1 MNALPIL
8 VFVLSA
14 GCVGGVLLAAL
25 YPRLIHGSALDRKI
39 ELIATGPSPATR
51 QAGAGATRR
60 KRTVEATLLEDE
72 ELERAKAKKRY
83 KPSLVMRLRQANL
96 GWSKSTY
103 QLVSLAVGAVMVL
116 AALVGLRLDV
126 LPAAGLG
133 LAAGLLLPRL
143 FVGFKRGRRFK
154 RFRAE
159 FPNAIDVIVRGL
171 KSGLP
176 LNDCLKIVAAESSEP
191 VRGEFKTM
199 VEDQTLGMPLAE
211 AAQRLPNRMPLA
223 EANFFTVAIVV
234 QSTSGGNLAE
244 ALGNLSKVLRE
255 RKKMQGKIS
264 AMSAEAKAS
273 GGIIGSLPIIVGGLI
288 YLTSPPYIT
297 ILFTSTAG
305 NIVLAVSAVWMLI
318 GVVTMRQMINFDF

>member
-39 ELIATGPSPATR
+39 ELIATGPSPAHR
-51 QAGAGATRR
+51 QPGGAGVTRR

-83 KPSLVMRLRQANL
+83 MRLRQANL